1 MEAYLDNAATTRVFP
16 EVREK
21 MVRVMEEDFGNP
33 SSKHTKGMDA
43 EKYIRETKEILA
55 KDLKCTP
62 GEIIFTSGGTES
74 NNTALIGGAY
84 ANRRA
89 GKHIITTRIE
99 HASVHEPLAFLEELG
114 YQVTYLPV
122 DKNGQVS
129 PSELE
134 KAVTEETILVSI
146 MFVNN
151 EIGAVEDV
159 KLCRRSCILTILRF
173 YFMLMLS
180 RHMANIIL
188 CRNVWGSICV
198 CQRSQAAWT

>member
-74 NNTALIGGAY
+74 NNMALIGGAY

-134 KAVTEETILVSI
+134 KALTEETILVSI
-146 MFVNN
+146 MLVNN
-151 EIGAVEDV
+151 EIGAVE
-159 KLCRRSCILTILRF
+159 
-173 YFMLMLS
+173 
-180 RHMANIIL
+180 
-188 CRNVWGSICV
+188 
-198 CQRSQAAWT
+198 

>member
-1 MEAYLDNAATTRVFP
+1 
-16 EVREK
+16 

-99 HASVHEPLAFLEELG
+99 HAL
-114 YQVTYLPV
+114 YMNRLPFWR
-122 DKNGQVS
+122 S
-129 PSELE
+129 WAIRLR
-134 KAVTEETILVSI
+134 I
-146 MFVNN
+146 
-151 EIGAVEDV
+151 
-159 KLCRRSCILTILRF
+159 CRWIKTDRF
-173 YFMLMLS
+173 HRAS
-180 RHMANIIL
+180 
-188 CRNVWGSICV
+188 
-198 CQRSQAAWT
+198 